1 MGCFVMR
8 LIRLK
13 EVMSRTGLGRTSI
26 YNFMNAGTFP
36 KSVQLGERAV
46 AWVDEEIDAWI
57 LDKLERRNSIE
68 I

>member
-1 MGCFVMR
+1 
-8 LIRLK
+8 
-13 EVMSRTGLGRTSI
+13 MSRTGLGRTSI
-26 YNFMNAGTFP
+26 YNFMNEGTFP

-46 AWVDEEIDAWI
+46 AWVDKEIDAWI

>member
-46 AWVDEEIDAWI
+46 AWVDEEIDAWVNDKI
-57 LDKLERRNSIE
+57 QQRGLDG
-68 I
+68 